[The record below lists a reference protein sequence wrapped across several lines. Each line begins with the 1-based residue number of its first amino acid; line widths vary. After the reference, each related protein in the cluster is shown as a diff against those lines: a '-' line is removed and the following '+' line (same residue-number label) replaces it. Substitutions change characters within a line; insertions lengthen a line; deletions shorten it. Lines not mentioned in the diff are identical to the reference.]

1 MGKNDSNMRASRML
15 FLSVFHVIISLIS
28 AEGKNDGRY
37 YYQNSVY
44 KEEIKSVQ
52 MYLDGNELSN
62 PVMELNGNAPL
73 VLKFDDLSAK
83 AKDYSYTIIHCDANW
98 NESIL
103 MQNEY
108 LEGFPDNPLNDYA
121 FSINATVAYVNYR
134 LEIPNQETKLKY
146 SGNYVVVVF
155 EDKDKEKLV
164 LVKRFHVLEPLARI
178 EGQVKRATFDPFKG
192 SNHEVDFDVYT
203 GSLRVQNPHEEV
215 KVVVSQN
222 RRWDNAIRNLKP
234 LFIRDRVLSYDY
246 NKENVFPAG
255 NEFRYFDIR
264 TNRFPGENVES
275 IKFHRPYYHA
285 TLLIDEMRSNK
296 KFFSYKE
303 MNGNYTVESQD
314 RVQDFDTE
322 CDYTFVHFTL
332 PLPVPLVGGS
342 VNVFGALTDWNAN
355 KSNQMTWNPQT
366 AAYELTLLLKQGYYN
381 YQYVYVPAGSP
392 VADAVNIEGSFY
404 ETENDYQIFVY
415 FKGMGDRYDRLVGF
429 QELNSANR

>member
-1 MGKNDSNMRASRML
+1 MRASRML

-355 KSNQMTWNPQT
+355 KSNQTDPSSET
-366 AAYELTLLLKQGYYN
+366 RLLQLPVCVCPGRFAGCRRR
-381 YQYVYVPAGSP
+381 QYRRQ
-392 VADAVNIEGSFY
+392 F
-404 ETENDYQIFVY
+404 
-415 FKGMGDRYDRLVGF
+415 L
-429 QELNSANR
+429 

>member
-1 MGKNDSNMRASRML
+1 MKVYKIFFSS
-15 FLSVFHVIISLIS
+15 FLYVIISLIS
-28 AEGKNDGRY
+28 FAGEKDEDRY

-52 MYLDGNELSN
+52 LYPDGSELSN
-62 PVMELNGNAPL
+62 PVMELNGDAPL

-83 AKDYSYTIIHCDANW
+83 LKNYSYTIIHCDANW
-98 NESIL
+98 NESFL

-108 LEGFPDNPLNDYA
+108 LEGFPDNPVKDYA
-121 FSINATVAYVNYR
+121 FSMNTTVAYVNYR
-134 LEIPNQETKLKY
+134 LEIPNEDVKLKY
-146 SGNYVVVVF
+146 SGNYVVAVF
-155 EDKDKEKLV
+155 EGHDREKLV
-164 LVKRFHVLEPLARI
+164 LVKRFHILEPLVRI
-178 EGQVKRATFDPFKG
+178 EGRVKRATFDPFKG

-203 GSLRVQNPHEEV
+203 GSLRVQNPHEEI

-222 RRWDNAIRNLKP
+222 RRQDNAIRNLKP

-264 TNRFPGENVES
+264 TNRFPGENVAS

-285 TLLIDEMRSNK
+285 TLLTDELRSNR
-296 KFFSYKE
+296 KFFSYRE
-303 MNGNYTVESQD
+303 MNGNYVVESQD

-342 VNVFGALTDWNAN
+342 VNVIGSLTDWNAN
-355 KSNQMTWNPQT
+355 KSNEMTWNPQT

-381 YQYVYVPAGSP
+381 YQYVYVPAGSTI
-392 VADAVNIEGSFY
+392 ADATNIEGSFY
-404 ETENDYQIFVY
+404 ETENDYQVFVY
-415 FKGMGDRYDRLVGF
+415 FRGMGDRYDRLVGF
-429 QELNSANR
+429 RELNSAN

>member
-1 MGKNDSNMRASRML
+1 MRASRML

>member
-1 MGKNDSNMRASRML
+1 MRACRVL
-15 FLSVFHVIISLIS
+15 FLCFFYVIISLIS
-28 AEGKNDGRY
+28 FAEGKNDGRY

-52 MYLDGNELSN
+52 MYPEGSELSN
-62 PVMELNGNAPL
+62 PVMEMNGDAPL
-73 VLKFDDLSAK
+73 ILKFDDLSAK
-83 AKDYSYTIIHCDANW
+83 VKDYSYTIIHCDANW
-98 NESIL
+98 NESLI

-121 FSINATVAYVNYR
+121 FSMNTTIAYVNYR
-134 LEIPNQETKLKY
+134 LQIPNEDIKLKY

-178 EGQVKRATFDPFKG
+178 QGQVKRATFDPFKG
-192 SNHEVDFDVYT
+192 SNQEVDFDVYT
-203 GSLRVQNPHEEV
+203 GNLRVQNPHEEV

-255 NEFRYFDIR
+255 NEFRWFDIR

-275 IKFHRPYYHA
+275 IQFHRPYYHA
-285 TLLIDEMRSNK
+285 TLLKDEMRSNK

-303 MNGNYTVESQD
+303 MNGNFTVESQD

-355 KSNQMTWNPQT
+355 KSNEMTWKPQT

-381 YQYVYVPAGSP
+381 YQYVYVPAGAS
-392 VADAVNIEGSFY
+392 VADATNIEGSFY
-404 ETENDYQIFVY
+404 ETENDYQVFVY
-415 FKGMGDRYDRLVGF
+415 FRGMGDRYDRLVGF
-429 QELNSANR
+429 QEFNSANK